1 MLTEKNKKRIRHWYK
16 TLQEQNPEFVIRSAQ
31 TALIAQIAKTIAG
44 DINRKQR
51 VLLAEAG
58 TGTGKSLA
66 YLLAAIPLARA
77 LNKKVVISTATVAL
91 QQQLIDSDIPLV
103 HLAAHG
109 EFQFCLAKG
118 RQRYCC
124 AHKLVAAISPE
135 VGLTPKHADLAKRMA
150 VALQQG
156 KWDGDRDTWPAQ
168 IPWQIWQ
175 HVVVDGLSCS
185 VQSARHRS
193 CPFHKARKG
202 LKKADVI
209 VANHSLL
216 LADLHAGSGHILP
229 PAEDCIYILDEA
241 HQFPDIAREASANQ
255 LGLRYALKELENIK
269 ELDKHLATVLNPSS
283 IAGTSI
289 KLKEA
294 CVELSR
300 CFNKLKDIAID
311 NKAHFEQSGHWRFP
325 LAKTPTAI
333 TNLASNYFKEANKL
347 SSCLQHF
354 AGVIQESVADN
365 QLKSSQAE
373 ALLSQL
379 SAMQHLS
386 ESWVDT
392 LFSYANENN
401 QKNTAFWFSQKE
413 KELLLCSSP
422 IEIGGV
428 LQQLLWQDAFSV
440 IAVSATLSALGNFS
454 YYLNQVG
461 LPKLPSEQLVKLPS
475 PFNYQQ
481 VELQVP
487 SRLPEPDHPDFAR
500 SVADYVLAAQQNKGG
515 VLVLCNSYRLVDLVA
530 EHLEKHNISNL
541 WVQGKLTNQQ
551 LLAKHRDCRK
561 QHQTSTIL
569 ATIGFSEG
577 IDLPGELLTD
587 LLIARLPFAVPTEP
601 VMASHA
607 ELLESRN
614 QNPFMLLTL
623 PSASRKLI
631 QSCGRLM
638 RKESDSGRIVLL
650 DSRLSSRRYGSQL
663 LAALPPYKRSD
674 S

>member
-1 MLTEKNKKRIRHWYK
+1 MLTEKNKQRIRHWYN
-16 TLQEQNPEFVIRSAQ
+16 TLQEQNPKFVKRAAQ
-31 TALIAQIAKTIAG
+31 SSLIAQIAKTIAG

-66 YLLAAIPLARA
+66 YLLASIPLAKA
-77 LNKKVVISTATVAL
+77 LNKKVVVSTATVAL
-91 QQQLIDSDIPLV
+91 QQQLVESDLPTV
-103 HLAAHG
+103 HRAAHG
-109 EFQFCLAKG
+109 EFEFALAKG

-124 AHKLVAAISPE
+124 AHKLVAATSTDL
-135 VGLTPKHADLAKRMA
+135 GLPPKQLDLTKRMA
-150 VALQQG
+150 IALQQG
-156 KWDGDRDTWPAQ
+156 KWDGDRDSWPGQ
-168 IPWQIWQ
+168 VPWQIWQ
-175 HVVVDGLSCS
+175 HVVVDTLSCS
-185 VQSARHRS
+185 VQSARHRT

-229 PAEDCIYILDEA
+229 ASEDCIYILDEA
-241 HQFPDIAREASANQ
+241 HQFPEIAREASAKQ
-255 LGLRYALKELENIK
+255 LMLNHALKELENLKLFDK
-269 ELDKHLATVLNPSS
+269 ELANILNPNA
-283 IAGTSI
+283 IAGSSL

-294 CVELSR
+294 CAELNR
-300 CFNKLKDIAID
+300 CFNKLKDVANANKESFD
-311 NKAHFEQSGHWRFP
+311 NSQHWRFA
-325 LAKTPTAI
+325 LGKTPSAI
-333 TNLASNYFKEANKL
+333 INLASNYHKEANKL
-347 SSCLQHF
+347 SNSLQHYS
-354 AGVIQESVADN
+354 GVIQENVANN
-365 QLKSSQAE
+365 QMKSAQAE
-373 ALLSQL
+373 ALLSRL
-379 SAMQHLS
+379 SIMQSLA
-386 ESWVDT
+386 ESWLEV

-401 QKNTAFWFSQKE
+401 QKNYAFWFTRKDKE
-413 KELLLCSSP
+413 IQLCSSP
-422 IEIGGV
+422 IEIGGL

-461 LPKLPSEQLVKLPS
+461 LAKLAKEQLVKLPS

-481 VELQVP
+481 VILEVP
-487 SRLPEPDHPDFAR
+487 NNIAEPDHPEFANN
-500 SVADYVLAAQQNKGG
+500 VAQKIIEAQHNQGG
-515 VLVLCNSYRLVDLVA
+515 VLVLCNSYRLVDKVA
-530 EHLEKHNISNL
+530 EQLEGKKINNL
-541 WVQGKLTNQQ
+541 WIQGQLTNQQ
-551 LLAKHRDCRK
+551 ILAKHRQSR
-561 QHQTSTIL
+561 QQNQTSTIL

-577 IDLPGELLTD
+577 IDLPGDLLTD
-587 LLIARLPFAVPTEP
+587 LIVARLPFAVPTEP

-623 PSASRKLI
+623 PSASRKLV

-650 DSRLSSRRYGSQL
+650 DSRLTTRRYGKQL

-674 S
+674 H

>member
-1 MLTEKNKKRIRHWYK
+1 MLTDKNKQRIRHWYK
-16 TLQEQNPEFVIRSAQ
+16 TLQEQNPTFVVRPAQ

-44 DINRKQR
+44 DIDKSNR

-124 AHKLVAAISPE
+124 AHKLVAAIAPE
-135 VGLTPKHADLAKRMA
+135 VGLTPKHLGLVKRMA

-156 KWDGDRDTWPAQ
+156 KWDGDRDTWPSQ
-168 IPWQIWQ
+168 IPWQVWQ

-185 VQSARHRS
+185 AQSARHRS

-229 PAEDCIYILDEA
+229 AAEDCIYILDEA
-241 HQFPDIAREASANQ
+241 HQFPDIARDASANQ
-255 LGLRYALKELENIK
+255 LGLQHALKEIDSIRALDK
-269 ELDKHLATVLNPSS
+269 ELASLINPSG
-283 IAGTSI
+283 IASASLR
-289 KLKEA
+289 LKEA
-294 CVELSR
+294 CTELHR
-300 CFNKLKDIAID
+300 CFNKLKDIATLHKEAFD
-311 NKAHFEQSGHWRFP
+311 QSGHWRFA
-325 LAKTPTAI
+325 LAKTPSAI
-333 TNLASNYFKEANKL
+333 TNIASNYHKEANKL
-347 SSCLQHF
+347 TVSLQTF
-354 AGVIQESVADN
+354 AGLIQESVADN

-373 ALLSQL
+373 GLLSRL
-379 SAMQHLS
+379 SILQHLT

-392 LFSYANENN
+392 LYSYANENN
-401 QKNTAFWFSQKE
+401 QKNYAFWFSRKE
-413 KELLLCSSP
+413 KEIMICSSP

-428 LQQLLWQDAFSV
+428 LQHLLWQDAFSV

-454 YYLNQVG
+454 YYLAQIG
-461 LPKLPSEQLVKLPS
+461 LAKLPSEQLIKLPS

-481 VELQVP
+481 VTLDVP
-487 SRLPEPDHPDFAR
+487 NNIAEPDQPNFA
-500 SVADYVLAAQQNKGG
+500 SDVAEYIIKAQQHKGG
-515 VLVLCNSYRLVDLVA
+515 ILVLCNSYRLVDLVA
-530 EHLEKHNISNL
+530 QQLEQHNLENL
-541 WVQGKLTNQQ
+541 WIQGQLTNQQ
-551 LLAKHRDCRK
+551 VIAKHRASIK
-561 QHQTSTIL
+561 QQQTSTIL

-577 IDLPGELLTD
+577 IDLPGDLLTD
-587 LLIARLPFAVPTEP
+587 LIIARLPFAVPTEP

-623 PSASRKLI
+623 PSASRKLV

-674 S
+674 N